1 MQDGIG
7 EETGIT
13 GRYEDRILVGAEKLM
28 VGGGIPQDHGLVHC
42 PVDIGFA
49 GDRPGGLLNAGIEMS
64 GDAQVAEGDMAC

>member
-28 VGGGIPQDHGLVHC
+28 VGGVSPRIMGLF
-42 PVDIGFA
+42 IA
-49 GDRPGGLLNAGIEMS
+49 R
-64 GDAQVAEGDMAC
+64 